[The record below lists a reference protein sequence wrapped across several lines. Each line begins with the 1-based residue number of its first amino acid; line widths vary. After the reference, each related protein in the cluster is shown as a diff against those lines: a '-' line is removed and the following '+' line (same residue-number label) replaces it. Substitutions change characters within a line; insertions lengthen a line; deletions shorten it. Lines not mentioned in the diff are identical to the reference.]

1 MSSLIIYKTVYGF
14 SKKYALWLSKS
25 LNAKMIDV
33 AKIEDEERA
42 DIEVYENII
51 FVSGVYGLQIS
62 IMPFI
67 YDNYNL
73 IKDKKIYV
81 LAVGLHDMTSEYIEI
96 LKSKNDMRGAKL
108 YYAKGGWAN
117 EDLTLQDKA
126 QVRFLASIRVAMN
139 PHYKYFR
146 KILKENLGKDTDYTD
161 KKYIEPLISDIK
173 KDSSESEEM
182 L

>member
-1 MSSLIIYKTVYGF
+1 MNIHHPVSRQFIVCVTLF
-14 SKKYALWLSKS
+14 LLLSKAVFS
-25 LNAKMIDV
+25 AVTDTTALTPSPILTPVTNFNAKKALKQDFTYMGLGFIASGFIV
-33 AKIEDEERA
+33 KSRKEDFRSLRH
-42 DIEVYENII
+42 Y
-51 FVSGVYGLQIS
+51 FQ
-62 IMPFI
+62 PTFKTTW
-67 YDNYNL
+67 DN
-73 IKDKKIYV
+73 
-81 LAVGLHDMTSEYIEI
+81 
-96 LKSKNDMRGAKL
+96 
-108 YYAKGGWAN
+108 YAKGGWAN

>member
-14 SKKYALWLSKS
+14 SKKYALWLSKT

-33 AKIEDEERA
+33 EKIEDEERA

-73 IKDKKIYV
+73 IKDKKIYI
-81 LAVGLHDMTSEYIEI
+81 LAVGLHDVASEYIEI
-96 LKSKNDMRGAKL
+96 LKSKNDMRGTKL

-126 QVRFLASIRVAMN
+126 QVRFLASIRGAMDPN
-139 PHYKYFR
+139 YKYFR

-173 KDSSESEEM
+173 RDSSESEEM

>member
-1 MSSLIIYKTVYGF
+1 MNSLIIYKTVYGF

-25 LNAKMIDV
+25 LKAKMIDV
-33 AKIEDEERA
+33 EKIQDEERA
-42 DIEVYENII
+42 DIEAYENIV

-73 IKDKKIYV
+73 IKDKKIYI

-96 LKSKNDMRGAKL
+96 LKRKNDMRCAKL

-126 QVRFLASIRVAMN
+126 QVRFLASIRGAMDPN
-139 PHYKYFR
+139 YKYFR

-161 KKYIEPLISDIK
+161 KKYIEPLVWDILK
-173 KDSSESEEM
+173 ESSEIEER